1 MTAAI
6 LSFPKL
12 APRPKR
18 ARKAKPTAAAQ
29 AAAAAKVTD
38 DRLRAL
44 SQEITRQMRTNN
56 DTAAREGAALTPTE
70 RLAAMFRAGCRES
83 AERLQACF
91 TRWRD
96 GMRTPAIAFCKASI
110 SGLATEHYGQG
121 PDLYRFGM
129 ESVRSADVLQSS
141 QRDEALALAIEQLNT
156 FGVLARF
163 GGLGHLMAIEQDKG
177 GDYAAHT
184 LADLGV
190 TLARL
195 RRFGAIAGP
204 TPAEAKHAA
213 QAMAAHHLD
222 PGL

>member
-6 LSFPKL
+6 LSFPKP

-18 ARKAKPTAAAQ
+18 ARKAKPNAAAQ
-29 AAAAAKVTD
+29 AAAAAKVTE

-44 SQEITRQMRTNN
+44 SQEITRQMRANN
-56 DTAAREGAALTPTE
+56 DTAAKEGTALTPTE
-70 RLAAMFRAGCRES
+70 RLAALFRAGWRES
-83 AERLQACF
+83 DERMQACF

-96 GMRTPAIAFCKASI
+96 GVRTSALAFCKASI
-110 SGLATEHYGQG
+110 YGLATDHYGEG

-129 ESVRSADVLQSS
+129 ESVQPADVLQSS

-163 GGLGHLMAIEQDKG
+163 GGLAHLAATEQDKG

-195 RRFGAIAGP
+195 RRFGAMAGP
-204 TPAEAKHAA
+204 TPAEAKHAT
-213 QAMAAHHLD
+213 QAMAAHELES
-222 PGL
+222 GL